1 MADDILTS
9 VCSFDIRK
17 CFDTA
22 NSIHS
27 ILFNKMEKYG
37 FQSNNID
44 WFRSY
49 LLTRQQFVA
58 CHNELSRK
66 CQLEIGV
73 PQGSVLGPILFLL
86 YVNDI
91 NRHVNLGACNLYAD
105 DTLVYF
111 SANYMDTLQ
120 ENTQKCVSSIS
131 ERYDNHQLVINTSKS
146 NIMVIT
152 TRQRAVLTN
161 VHRIEVSHGSERLT
175 QLECLDY
182 LCVKLDSHLSWN
194 LQVDDVCRKLVF
206 IIIYNWSFEA

>member
-37 FQSNNID
+37 FQSSNID

-49 LLTRQQFVA
+49 LLTRQQLVA

-111 SANYMDTLQ
+111 SANDMDTLQ
-120 ENTQKCVSSIS
+120 ENTQKCVSSNS
-131 ERYDNHQLVINTSKS
+131 EWYDNNQLVINTSKS

-161 VHRIEVSHGSERLT
+161 VHRIEVSLGSERLT
-175 QLECLDY
+175 QLE
-182 LCVKLDSHLSWN
+182 
-194 LQVDDVCRKLVF
+194 
-206 IIIYNWSFEA
+206 